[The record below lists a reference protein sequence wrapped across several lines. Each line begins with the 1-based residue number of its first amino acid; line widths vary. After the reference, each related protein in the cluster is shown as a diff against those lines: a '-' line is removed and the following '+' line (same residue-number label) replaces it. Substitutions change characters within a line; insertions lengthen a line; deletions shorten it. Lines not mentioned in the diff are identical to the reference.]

1 MLRSFKHPPTI
12 NVSDIPSRLA
22 TFANR
27 VEPEFFTPND
37 GQWFAS
43 TEENISL
50 ASDGKLKKQLEWTY
64 SSANTCVDDNV
75 HPVTGTR
82 ERYCLYDRFHEK
94 NSHNSAD
101 VLRRITLCPQL
112 HTNVNSESHE
122 QLHQIL
128 NKDNYFLNMMN
139 PATHVFMK
147 RLLVDLRN
155 ENKNEQEQIRQGDA
169 MKKHGISGELALD
182 SMGRLVI
189 NHDINDKGMSLY
201 YNRI

>member
-1 MLRSFKHPPTI
+1 MYR
-12 NVSDIPSRLA
+12 
-22 TFANR
+22 TFQVVWPLSLTELNLSSSHQM
-27 VEPEFFTPND
+27 T
-37 GQWFAS
+37 AS
-43 TEENISL
+43 GLLLHISL

-94 NSHNSAD
+94 NSHNPAD

-169 MKKHGISGELALD
+169 MKKHGITGELALD